1 MSAFENE
8 VLSRD
13 DDLVASWITRNL
25 GKISRI
31 ERQGRWRPAW
41 YVDVLTDEGTLN
53 LYVRGDR
60 GGDVHT
66 QPQPLT
72 FEYEVLKIFAGSG
85 LRVPRVFGYIEELDA
100 IVMERLPGVPDVR
113 NAATAQQAE
122 AITSQFV
129 DQMILM
135 HQVDP
140 KKIETQGVYCPE
152 DLSEVALAYYRRIE
166 PLYVNSKNR
175 PEPAIEF
182 VRRWLERN
190 KPVAPERAYTVAV
203 DAGQFI
209 FEGDRLTAMLDFE
222 FVALGDYHSDL
233 AVLRLRN
240 RMERIGDLDSIY
252 RQYAERSGFVVD
264 FDRIRYH
271 TVIHGVIPPMHMA
284 ENLGK
289 PIADMDYV
297 QYSTWNAVWLRV
309 ALESIAEIN
318 NWEPEI
324 FEPPQLE
331 NATRYSAVVDAME
344 VDFTRQQPGDE
355 LGRYQR
361 DKNLRT
367 LRFLRRT
374 EAFQPAF
381 EQAYLE
387 DVSAITGS
395 APTNWYEADLVLEQ
409 YILEVGP
416 EQDEALLRI
425 FWRQLLRQCF
435 LLSDPVDTTNNELL
449 LTPLQRLDP

>member
-1 MSAFENE
+1 MVPEEEN
-8 VLSRD
+8 VLSAVDATVRRW
-13 DDLVASWITRNL
+13 LQVNL
-25 GKISRI
+25 GPVSHM

-41 YVDVLTDEGTLN
+41 YADVLTTGGELS

-66 QPQPLT
+66 QPQPLS
-72 FEYEVLKIFAGSG
+72 FEYEVLKIFHQCG
-85 LRVPRVFGYIEELDA
+85 LRVPRVYGYIDDIKA

-113 NAATAQQAE
+113 NAASVDQRDGV
-122 AITSQFV
+122 TSQFV

-135 HQVDP
+135 HRVDP
-140 KKIETQGVYCPE
+140 KRIAALGIHCP
-152 DLSEVALAYYRRIE
+152 DDPVEVAMAYYRRIE
-166 PLYVNSKNR
+166 PLYTSTKNR

-182 VRRWLERN
+182 VRGWLERN
-190 KPVAPERAYTVAV
+190 KPVAPDRPYTIAV

-209 FEGDRLTAMLDFE
+209 HHGGELTALLDFE

-240 RMERIGDLDSIY
+240 RMERIGDIESIY
-252 RQYAERSGFVVD
+252 RQYAERSGLVVD
-264 FDRIRYH
+264 LDRIRYH

-284 ENLGK
+284 DNLGK

-318 NWEPEI
+318 GWEPEV
-324 FEPPQLE
+324 FEPPSTG
-331 NATRYSAVVDAME
+331 NTSRYAVVVDAMAA
-344 VDFTRQQPGDE
+344 DFQRHQAGDE
-355 LGRYQR
+355 LARYQR

-367 LRFLRRT
+367 LRFLHRT
-374 EAFQPAF
+374 DAYQPGF
-381 EQAYLE
+381 EKAYLAE
-387 DVSAITGS
+387 VAAITGAS
-395 APTNWYEADLVLEQ
+395 PENWQEADAVLEEH
-409 YILEVGP
+409 ILRAGP

-425 FWRQLLRQCF
+425 CWRQLLRQCF
-435 LLSDPVDTTNNELL
+435 LLSDPMDTTNNELL
-449 LTPLQRLDP
+449 LTPLQRLGV